1 MMNESHKP
9 EWIAITE
16 SDALTAPSRSRR
28 RMPVTAALASLS
40 LVGAGFLFAQS
51 ATEIPAQ
58 ASVVIESAQPTSDST
73 IATPSVA
80 PAKVAGNQELAVPVI
95 APVAGQTYRGDD
107 DDDYDDNDY
116 GDDDDDHD
124 EDDD

>member
-16 SDALTAPSRSRR
+16 SDALTAPTRSRR
-28 RMPVTAALASLS
+28 RLPVMAVLAFLS

-58 ASVVIESAQPTSDST
+58 ASVVIDSAQSTSDST
-73 IATPSVA
+73 IATPSVS
-80 PAKVAGNQELAVPVI
+80 PTQVTGSQELAVPVI
-95 APVAGQTYRGDD
+95 APVVGQKYRGDD
-107 DDDYDDNDY
+107 DDDHEDRGRD
-116 GDDDDDHD
+116 GDDD
-124 EDDD
+124 